1 MGLCLDEARKLEW
14 RAQGKKETRT
24 YSKVRRS
31 QCGSTLLCPL
41 APMLAPRSMS
51 SQGKQRVIDCCCRSS
66 DDASVSN
73 GDFRIGHGFDVH
85 RFRRGRKLILGGV
98 EIPYRMGL
106 AGHSD
111 ADVLWH
117 AVINALLGA
126 MSEGDIGLHFPDTD
140 PRYKGIASTK
150 MLQKVLRLMHQRGF
164 KLINVDVTLIAQQP
178 RLAPYYAAMRKAMA
192 RRFRIAE
199 NRISIK
205 ATTTEKL
212 GWAGKGKGMA
222 ATAVVLLCT
231 A

>member
-1 MGLCLDEARKLEW
+1 LIVVGDRVMMLRV
-14 RAQGKKETRT
+14 RT
-24 YSKVRRS
+24 
-31 QCGSTLLCPL
+31 GE
-41 APMLAPRSMS
+41 
-51 SQGKQRVIDCCCRSS
+51 
-66 DDASVSN
+66 
-73 GDFRIGHGFDVH
+73 FRIGHGFDVH

-126 MSEGDIGLHFPDTD
+126 MSEGDIGMHFPDTD

-150 MLQKVLRLMHQRGF
+150 MLEKVLRLMRRRGF
-164 KLINVDVTLIAQQP
+164 KLLNVDVTLVAQQP
-178 RLAPYYAAMRKAMA
+178 KLAPYYGAIRKAMA
-192 RRFRIAE
+192 HRFRVVE
-199 NRISIK
+199 NKISIK

-212 GWAGKGKGMA
+212 GWVGQGKGMA
-222 ATAVVLLCT
+222 ATAVVLLRT